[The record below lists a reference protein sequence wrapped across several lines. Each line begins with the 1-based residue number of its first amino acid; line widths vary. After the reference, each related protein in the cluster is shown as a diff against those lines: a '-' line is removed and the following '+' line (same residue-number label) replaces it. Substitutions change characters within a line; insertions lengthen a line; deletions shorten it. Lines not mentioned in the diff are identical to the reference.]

1 MKKKIAEK
9 IFNSQ
14 MFAEEATAENAAE
27 NAAENTAETKQG
39 RTYTDA
45 DLDEIIGKKFAKWQ
59 AQQQKKVDEAAR
71 LAKMTEQERAAAEKE
86 ALQKELDALKHEKTM
101 AEMGKQA
108 RSILSGERIT
118 LPDELVS
125 MLITDDAESTSANIK
140 SFARLFKEAVAEEV
154 KAQLKGKAP
163 AKAASPAAI
172 TREQILA
179 IEDARE
185 RQKMIK
191 NNLALFTK

>member
-1 MKKKIAEK
+1 MKKKIAET

-59 AQQQKKVDEAAR
+59 QQQQKKVDEAAR

-118 LPDELVS
+118 LPDELIS
-125 MLITDDAESTSANIK
+125 MLITDDAESTSGNIK

-191 NNLALFTK
+191 NNLSLFTK

>member
-1 MKKKIAEK
+1 MKKKIAEM

-14 MFAEEATAENAAE
+14 MFADGAESTAENAAE
-27 NAAENTAETKQG
+27 NAAENTESKQG

-86 ALQKELDALKHEKTM
+86 ALQKELDELKREKTM
-101 AEMGKQA
+101 AEMGRQA

-125 MLITDDAESTSANIK
+125 MLITDDADSTSANIK
-140 SFARLFKEAVAEEV
+140 AFAKLFKEAVAEEV

-191 NNLALFTK
+191 NNLSLFK